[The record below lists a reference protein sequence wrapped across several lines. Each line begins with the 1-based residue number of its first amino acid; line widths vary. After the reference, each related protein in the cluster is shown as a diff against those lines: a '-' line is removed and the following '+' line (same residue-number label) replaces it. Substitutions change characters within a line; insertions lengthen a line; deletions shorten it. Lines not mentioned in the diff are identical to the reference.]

1 MNATLLSVL
10 DKTSESIEV
19 DAERVRVRDEAIL
32 RARDID
38 TLAREAVFGA
48 GETRA
53 YARWLIWE
61 TAQTLGIRPASIHEL
76 YVARGFER
84 IPATFAV
91 PAVNLRALVYDA
103 ARAAFS
109 AAIKSRTGAF
119 IFELTRNEM
128 VDTDQRPAEYTGV
141 VLAAAIKEGF
151 RGPVFLQ
158 GDHYQLLAERY
169 KKDTDAELGAL
180 RRLIDES
187 LQAGFYNFDL
197 DTSTLVD
204 MTRSAPAEQQRRNYE
219 LTALLTEYI
228 RIRQPHNVIVAVG
241 GEIGE
246 GGQRNSDVHE
256 LRAYLDGCA
265 RTLRHKPGLCKVA
278 VMAGT
283 TRGGVVAPN
292 GTVLAPEVDFAL
304 LRELSGAARKEYGLG
319 GVSQHGTSTVSD
331 EMFSQFARSG
341 ALEVKLATQLQNIV
355 IDALP
360 DELRENMRAWILK
373 TLESERKPGLSE
385 AQFLH
390 RARRRAIGPFKE
402 QMWRLNELDR
412 SHIRALLER
421 RFANLFGWLGVADTR
436 SMVSTF
442 VSQPEIHKTPQ
453 DFGDHP
459 APITPEQE

>member
-1 MNATLLSVL
+1 MNATLLSAL
-10 DKTSESIEV
+10 DKTSGSIEV
-19 DAERVRVRDEAIL
+19 DAERVRVRDEGAL
-32 RARDID
+32 KARDID

-48 GETRA
+48 GETRDW
-53 YARWLIWE
+53 ARWLIWE

-76 YVARGFER
+76 YIARGFER
-84 IPATFAV
+84 VPASFAV
-91 PAVNLRALVYDA
+91 PAVNLRALAYDS

-109 AAIKSRTGAF
+109 AAVKTKTGAL

-128 VDTDQRPAEYTGV
+128 VDTSQRPAEYTSV
-141 VLAAAIKEGF
+141 VLAAAIREGF

-158 GDHYQLLAERY
+158 GDHFQLLAERY

-197 DTSTLVD
+197 DTSTVVD

-219 LTALLTEYI
+219 LTALLTDYI
-228 RIRQPHNVIVAVG
+228 RARQPHNVIAAVG

-246 GGQRNSDVHE
+246 GGQRNSDIHE

-265 RTLRHKPGLCKVA
+265 RALRHKPGLCKVA

-304 LRELSGAARKEYGLG
+304 LRELAEAARKEYGLG
-319 GVSQHGTSTVSD
+319 GVSQHGTSTAPD
-331 EMFSQFARSG
+331 EMFPQFARSG

-360 DELRENMRAWILK
+360 EPLLVEMRDWILK
-373 TLESERKPGLSE
+373 ALENERKPGLSE

-390 RARRRAIGPFKE
+390 RARRRAIGPFK
-402 QMWRLNELDR
+402 QRLWDLSELDR

-421 RFANLFGWLGVADTR
+421 RFTDLFTWLGVTDTR
-436 SMVSTF
+436 EMVSTF
-442 VSQPEIHKTPQ
+442 VSQPEIHKSPQ
-453 DFGDHP
+453 DLSDHP
-459 APITPEQE
+459 APITPERE

>member
-19 DAERVRVRDEAIL
+19 DTGRVRVRDEAIL

-48 GETRA
+48 GDTRV

-84 IPATFAV
+84 IPTTFAV
-91 PAVNLRALVYDA
+91 PAVNLRALVYDS

-109 AAIKSRTGAF
+109 AAIKSRTGALM
-119 IFELTRNEM
+119 FELTRNEM
-128 VDTDQRPAEYTGV
+128 IDTAQRPAEYTSM

-151 RGPVFLQ
+151 RGPIFLQ
-158 GDHYQLLAERY
+158 GDHFQLLAERY
-169 KKDTDAELGAL
+169 KKDTDAELSAL

-204 MTRSAPAEQQRRNYE
+204 MTRSIPAEQQRLNAE
-219 LTALLTEYI
+219 MSALLTDYI
-228 RIRQPHNVIVAVG
+228 RARQPHPVVVAVG
-241 GEIGE
+241 GEVGAA
-246 GGQRNSDVHE
+246 GQRNSDIHE

-265 RTLRHKPGLCKVA
+265 RALHHKPGLCKVA

-304 LRELSGAARKEYGLG
+304 LRQLSEAARKEYGLG
-319 GVSQHGTSTVSD
+319 GVSLHGASTVSD
-331 EMFSQFARSG
+331 EMFAQFAQSG

-360 DELRENMRAWILK
+360 EALRLEMRDWILR
-373 TLESERKPGLSE
+373 TLENERRPGFSE

-402 QMWRLNELDR
+402 QIWRLSELDR

-421 RFANLFGWLGVADTR
+421 RFTDLFHWLGVTDTR

-453 DFGDHP
+453 DFGEHP